1 MRKVSEL
8 ENLCGPAKPLRH
20 EPADAQETEN
30 LIKSGQLR
38 LRDAQNK
45 SLALE
50 SRFDLAYNGAHALSL
65 AALRR
70 LGYRATNRYI
80 VFQVLPYTLGL
91 GPEVWR
97 VLSKC
102 HDARNLSEYEGG
114 MDINDRLV
122 EDLIAATQKVAQMLS

>member
-8 ENLCGPAKPLRH
+8 ENLCGPGKPLRQ

-30 LIKSGQLR
+30 LINSGQLR

-70 LGYRATNRYI
+70 LGYRATNRYV

-97 VLSKC
+97 VLSRC

-114 MDINDRLV
+114 MDVNDRLV
-122 EDLIAATQKVAQMLS
+122 EDLIAATQKVARMLS